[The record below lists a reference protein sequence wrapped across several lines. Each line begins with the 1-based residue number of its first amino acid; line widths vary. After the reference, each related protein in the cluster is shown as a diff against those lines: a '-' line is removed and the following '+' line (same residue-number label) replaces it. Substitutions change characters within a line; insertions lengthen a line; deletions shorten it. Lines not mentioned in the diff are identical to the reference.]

1 MLVFVMYDIVD
12 NPTRTS
18 LIKKLQHYGLH
29 RIQKSIF
36 CGFLSLNERLNLASE
51 LDFFISSERDTIILV
66 PACESCVDSIFIEGD
81 LDLPKKSLYEFL

>member
-36 CGFLSLNERLNLASE
+36 CGFLSLNERLNLVSE
-51 LDFFISSERDTIILV
+51 LDLFMSSERDTILLV

-81 LDLPKKSLYEFL
+81 LDLPK